1 MEDRIPSWSPHLSC
15 AQPAFASCVSQ
26 QRSPGKIHFLSQANN
41 DTTTSSPTFFFPPS
55 HPSSLHAYRQTANMP
70 KNKGKVSPIDP
81 SCTRLSSFFIHGS
94 HFHAPTACPA
104 PTIIAQVLLPATKES
119 SLTVGQGGKNRR
131 RGTKE
136 NDDQRRELTF
146 KEDGQE
152 YAQVVKMLGNGR
164 LEALCFD
171 GSKRLAN
178 VSSPKFAC
186 LRRGATKAGCSC
198 PSATHANISFVD
210 SR

>member
-1 MEDRIPSWSPHLSC
+1 V
-15 AQPAFASCVSQ
+15 Q
-26 QRSPGKIHFLSQANN
+26 
-41 DTTTSSPTFFFPPS
+41 
-55 HPSSLHAYRQTANMP
+55 
-70 KNKGKVSPIDP
+70 
-81 SCTRLSSFFIHGS
+81 
-94 HFHAPTACPA
+94 
-104 PTIIAQVLLPATKES
+104 S
-119 SLTVGQGGKNRR
+119 SLTTLQGGKNRR

-178 VSSPKFAC
+178 VSSPEFP
-186 LRRGATKAGCSC
+186 
-198 PSATHANISFVD
+198 PSRM
-210 SR
+210 SRIEFMTGTPSTNQ

>member
-1 MEDRIPSWSPHLSC
+1 VIVAPFVLRPTSFCLLCQSAPQPRKNPLSFPS
-15 AQPAFASCVSQ
+15 Q
-26 QRSPGKIHFLSQANN
+26 
-41 DTTTSSPTFFFPPS
+41 TTTPQHHHQLSSS
-55 HPSSLHAYRQTANMP
+55 HQHISSSLHTYRQTANMP
-70 KNKGKVSPIDP
+70 KNKGKVSPTDP
-81 SCTRLSSFFIHGS
+81 SYTRLSSFSIHGS

-104 PTIIAQVLLPATKES
+104 PAIIIIAQVLVQATKEP
-119 SLTVGQGGKNRR
+119 SLTIGQGGKNRR

-186 LRRGATKAGCSC
+186 PRRCATNSGRSC
-198 PSATHANISFVD
+198 PFLCD
-210 SR
+210 SC

>member
-1 MEDRIPSWSPHLSC
+1 MIHV
-15 AQPAFASCVSQ
+15 ANHAS
-26 QRSPGKIHFLSQANN
+26 
-41 DTTTSSPTFFFPPS
+41 
-55 HPSSLHAYRQTANMP
+55 
-70 KNKGKVSPIDP
+70 
-81 SCTRLSSFFIHGS
+81 
-94 HFHAPTACPA
+94 
-104 PTIIAQVLLPATKES
+104 LL
-119 SLTVGQGGKNRR
+119 QGGKNRR

-178 VSSPKFAC
+178 VRFFS
-186 LRRGATKAGCSC
+186 
-198 PSATHANISFVD
+198 I
-210 SR
+210 